1 MSNKIKGAKRIYKLN
16 KTKGELHHEGL
27 LKQAK
32 AFCVSHNFGIPKH
45 LGSKS
50 NRKLALYR

>member
-16 KTKGELHHEGL
+16 KTKRELRHEGL